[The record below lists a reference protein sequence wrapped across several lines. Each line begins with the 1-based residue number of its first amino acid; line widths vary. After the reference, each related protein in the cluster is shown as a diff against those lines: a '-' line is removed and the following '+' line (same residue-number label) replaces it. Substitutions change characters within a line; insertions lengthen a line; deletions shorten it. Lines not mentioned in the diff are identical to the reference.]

1 MNNIKIN
8 MNNNETN
15 SRHDYIAQ
23 KLERRAIKR
32 TKKRDVT
39 ADEVIY
45 IFEKV
50 LENWKT
56 IRIYNTIIQSNP
68 NSGVV
73 KSVVE
78 KIATGNCKLFPHELS
93 KERYEYY
100 IQLRIQ
106 VYQHL
111 NVSFDTESCT

>member
-1 MNNIKIN
+1 MNNINNI
-8 MNNNETN
+8 NNNRN
-15 SRHDYIAQ
+15 DYIAQ

-93 KERYEYY
+93 KKRYEYY
-100 IQLRIQ
+100 IQLRAE

-111 NVSFDTESCT
+111 NVCFEPTS